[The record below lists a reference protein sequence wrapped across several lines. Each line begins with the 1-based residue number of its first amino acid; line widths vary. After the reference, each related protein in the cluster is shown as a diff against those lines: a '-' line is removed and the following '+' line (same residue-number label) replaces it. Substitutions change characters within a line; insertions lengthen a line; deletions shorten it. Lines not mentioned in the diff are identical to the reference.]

1 LWYYLNHIDPTVEVE
16 ITQIKIGWHGIALNQ
31 YLALYPLY
39 KPYPIH
45 RCRYATLGLTRFYTF
60 TISVG
65 SSEKETTTAIQVAD
79 PEESKGSSSADE
91 K

>member
-16 ITQIKIGWHGIALNQ
+16 ITQITLGWHGIAYGQ

-45 RCRYATLGLTRFYTF
+45 RCRYAALGLTRFYTF
-60 TISVG
+60 TITLG

-79 PEESKGSSSADE
+79 PKESSESASADE